1 MMNDLIKHTG
11 YITSINSTPR
21 IHSEFSITGHVLEQ
35 PVFIVAPI
43 ADGYCFLT
51 AIMQFSSQLN
61 VPESFVS
68 VSPRSSP
75 IQQSR
80 STISLRGGS
89 ELCFKFMNVHSCLSK
104 FSVTKFKYLIFV
116 DPSQPLPVINN
127 PFLSGVSTKLP
138 PKISLISGIVPYNQ
152 VSRESN
158 IASNSLE

>member
-89 ELCFKFMNVHSCLSK
+89 ELCLSK

-138 PKISLISGIVPYNQ
+138 AKISLISGIVPYNQ